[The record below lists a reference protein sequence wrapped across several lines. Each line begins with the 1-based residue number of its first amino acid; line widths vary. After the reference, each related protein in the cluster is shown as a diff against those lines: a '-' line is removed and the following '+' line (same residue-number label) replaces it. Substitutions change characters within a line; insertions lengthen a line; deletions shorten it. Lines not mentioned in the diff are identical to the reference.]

1 MQSLNLMI
9 ETGARLHFGPLSYR
23 PEIGRHFGGIG
34 LMIREPGVSLRF
46 SADADRNESNRS
58 EESFSISDR
67 SSRAYAIANAIRKAR
82 PDWDRPIDLD
92 VVSEIPSHQGLGS
105 GTQLSMAVAEG
116 LASLHGVNDL
126 SLRELA
132 SLGGRGGRS
141 TVGLHGYQTGGFLV
155 DAGHASGATMGDLAC
170 RIEFPDDWPVILVT
184 PPQSSGLSGE
194 GEAEAFAEL
203 SPMSQATTGELCRL
217 VLTGILPGIQS
228 RVFSEFCIA
237 LQRYGDLVGE
247 FFQEVQGGRYSHPE
261 MENLAER
268 VAQLTDPVCLVQS
281 SWGPTVAV
289 FVEDDQSAQRLIE
302 SLDADFVKKD
312 WKVVRTSAF
321 NAGRRLSLG

>member
-23 PEIGRHFGGIG
+23 PEVGRHFGGIG

-46 SADADRNESNRS
+46 SADAERDD
-58 EESFSISDR
+58 SDR
-67 SSRAYAIANAIRKAR
+67 SGESIVVFDECSRASAIAKTIREAR
-82 PDWDRPIDLD
+82 PDWDRPIDID
-92 VVSEIPSHQGLGS
+92 VASEIPSHQGLGS

-126 SLRELA
+126 SLCELA
-132 SLGGRGGRS
+132 SLGRRGSRS
-141 TVGLHGYQTGGFLV
+141 TIGLHGYQTGGFLV
-155 DAGHASGATMGDLAC
+155 DAGHAPGAALGELAC
-170 RIEFPDDWPVILVT
+170 RIEFPENWPVVLVT

-203 SPMSQATTGELCRL
+203 SPMSQEMTGELCRL

-228 RVFSEFCIA
+228 QVFSEFCHA
-237 LQRYGDLVGE
+237 LQRYGDLAGE
-247 FFQEVQGGRYSHPE
+247 FFREVQGGRYSHSE
-261 MENLAER
+261 MEGLAKR
-268 VAQLTDPVCLVQS
+268 IAQLADPVCVVQS

-289 FVEDDQSAQRLIE
+289 FVENDLSAQQLVD
-302 SLDADFVKKD
+302 SLNVDLASRD
-312 WKVVRTSAF
+312 WKITRTSAL
-321 NAGRRLSLG
+321 NTGRRLSFE